1 MKPYIKSAFILC
13 LVTGILFFL
22 SGTGT
27 SVSSIVMLS
36 DPSKIPAGAMY
47 FSPMGSLFTGVFLF
61 VFGCLG
67 IFSFFLRKST
77 KALIPARIY
86 GILLI
91 GFIFSFPAALVG
103 SIVMG
108 FIVVLFSTFGLWISF
123 ILFRREK

>member
-22 SGTGT
+22 SGAGT

>member
-13 LVTGILFFL
+13 LVTGIPFFL
-22 SGTGT
+22 SGAGT

>member
-13 LVTGILFFL
+13 LATGILFFL
-22 SGTGT
+22 SGAGT